1 MVKYDKDLV
10 KQTRTKYA
18 VGTKIML
25 YDMKGEN
32 LPVGLKGTV
41 TFVDDACQIHMK
53 WENGSNLALRED
65 LDKFQIL

>member
-1 MVKYDKDLV
+1 
-10 KQTRTKYA
+10 
-18 VGTKIML
+18 ML

-65 LDKFQIL
+65 LDKFEIL